1 MKILILED
9 EIYLAQKLSSRLF
22 EEGHACEHFTSFG
35 EVDKQKHYDTV
46 LLSMNLHTTNCDDV
60 IKHYKDSIVILFVT
74 YISDA
79 TVGSPIKLGAKDYV
93 QKPFMMDELIRK
105 IHHYQVFNKMQKEI
119 CLYQKYFDTVFDGIE
134 CELDDHKLPVLVET
148 NDQKYS
154 DKLFF
159 EIAKK
164 SNLPIKIIP
173 LSKVNI
179 VQEIKE
185 LNKDT
190 LYYMI
195 DFHSLKKSLKDMLQK
210 SLEGLSVVISSLDNE
225 PDFMYDKIE
234 LKNSNQ
240 IIANDN
246 IMTINE
252 YVRLVVN
259 TFQDKYPDTELS
271 KKLGISRKSLWEK
284 RKKLGVEKKK

>member
-9 EIYLAQKLSSRLF
+9 EIYLAQKVSSRLV
-22 EEGHACEHFTSFG
+22 EEGHVCEHFTSFG
-35 EVDKQKHYDTV
+35 EVDKNKYYDTV
-46 LLSMNLHTTNCDDV
+46 LLSMNLHTTNCEDV
-60 IKHYKDSIVILFVT
+60 IKFYKDSIVILFVT

-79 TVGSPIKLGAKDYV
+79 TVGNPIRIGANDYV

-105 IHHYQVFNKMQKEI
+105 IHHYQIFNKMEKELD
-119 CLYQKYFDTVFDGIE
+119 LYEKYFSTIFDGIV
-134 CELDDHKLPVLVET
+134 CELENHKLPVLVET

-159 EIAKK
+159 EIAK
-164 SNLPIKIIP
+164 SSQLPIKIIA

-179 VQEIKE
+179 IQEIKE
-185 LNKDT
+185 LNKET
-190 LYYMI
+190 LYYMV

-210 SLEGLSVVISSLDNE
+210 SLDGVHVVLSSLDNE
-225 PDFMYDKIE
+225 PDFIYDKIE

-252 YVRLVVN
+252 YVRLIVN

>member
-9 EIYLAQKLSSRLF
+9 EIYLAQKVASKLV
-22 EEGHACEHFTSFG
+22 EEGHICEHFTSFG
-35 EVDKQKHYDTV
+35 EVDKTKVYDTV
-46 LLSMNLHTTNCDDV
+46 LLSMNLHTTNCEDV
-60 IKHYKDSIVILFVT
+60 IKFYKDSIVILFVT

-79 TVGSPIKLGAKDYV
+79 TVGTPIRIGANDYV

-105 IHHYQVFNKMQKEI
+105 IHHYQVFNKMQKEL
-119 CLYQKYFDTVFDGIE
+119 CLYDQYFEVAFNGIE
-134 CELDDHKLPVLVET
+134 CQRNGEKLPILVET

-159 EIAKK
+159 EIAK
-164 SNLPIKIIP
+164 STNQQIKIIS
-173 LSKVNI
+173 LANVNLAS
-179 VQEIKE
+179 EIKE

-190 LYYMI
+190 LYYML

-210 SLEGLSVVISSLDNE
+210 SIDGLSVVISSLDNE
-225 PDFMYDKIE
+225 PDFIYDKIE

-246 IMTINE
+246 IMTIND
-252 YVRLVVN
+252 YVKLVVN